1 MIYVLHFDRP
11 LSHARHYTGYVKS
24 VGGLE
29 RRLAEHAAGRGA
41 RLMEVIAERGIGWTL
56 ARVMEG
62 GRNKERQIKR
72 SGNVPRSHCPLC
84 KGRPKGGEVLV
95 GGDQHFADLIEE
107 A

>member
-11 LSHARHYTGYVKS
+11 LSHARHYTGYVES

-56 ARVMEG
+56 ARVTEG
-62 GRNKERQIKR
+62 GRSKERQIKR

-84 KGRPKGGEVLV
+84 KGRPKGGKVFV
-95 GGDQHFADLIEE
+95 GEIERRE
-107 A
+107 TK